1 MMDARSVE
9 AGLSPGTY
17 CIIGAAEKR
26 KQKQIEDTYA
36 RAEKTMTEAKN
47 SGDYQA
53 FFSAAELYA
62 SVGEF
67 RDSASKSA
75 ECKQLGEKRKAE
87 VEAERARQEELRRQE
102 LARQEA
108 ERKAAEEKR
117 LAEIKAHNDKINARI
132 AETDKA
138 LATQKAIYAENAGKI
153 FGAGA
158 KLKKAAKA
166 EIARLESEINN
177 LRRSLK

>member
-1 MMDARSVE
+1 
-9 AGLSPGTY
+9 
-17 CIIGAAEKR
+17 
-26 KQKQIEDTYA
+26 
-36 RAEKTMTEAKN
+36 MTEAKN

-53 FFSAAELYA
+53 FFSAAEIYA

-67 RDSASKSA
+67 RDSASKSI

-117 LAEIKAHNDKINARI
+117 LAEIKAHNDKINAQI
-132 AETDKA
+132 AEADKA

-153 FGAGA
+153 FGSGA
-158 KLKKAAKA
+158 RLKKAAKA
-166 EIARLESEINN
+166 EITRLETVISD
-177 LRRSLK
+177 LKRQLK